1 MRIPPPFPAEKP
13 APYLRLDDEPP
24 FIASR
29 HLALEKPA
37 AAVTLAELGYDESD
51 IARRPSPLAITSAFR
66 IFSDEGVA
74 AANSLA
80 EKMKSN
86 RNESDATGKGRLGA
100 FIRGAGYRSQFMR
113 DFCES
118 PELLDFL
125 SEIAGARLARHSVPA
140 VACAINYAPEDISR
154 GVDSW
159 HVDSVSFDAVILLSD
174 PNSFK
179 GGEFQYFLGG
189 KKEGAQILG
198 VTGEEGASTEL
209 PPHRICT
216 VDFPDAG
223 FGFLQQGNIL
233 FHRACRLL
241 EKAER
246 ITLVPSFVVA
256 DSKLDDGT
264 NSDAMSRWQD
274 PGILSELARHEAWK
288 AVGKLERLIN
298 QLPLSAERNEIAD
311 AISDSIADLEK
322 YRDAMKKQ

>member
-29 HLALEKPA
+29 HLALEKPT

-86 RNESDATGKGRLGA
+86 RNESDATGKERLGA

-274 PGILSELARHEAWK
+274 PEF
-288 AVGKLERLIN
+288 
-298 QLPLSAERNEIAD
+298 
-311 AISDSIADLEK
+311 
-322 YRDAMKKQ
+322 